1 MSRKLSLAYCLVAS
15 ALASSAALAE
25 GAKFPTYSFEQND
38 VAAFSAKQG
47 KLSVSDAH
55 YKDGSHSLVWDF
67 AADDTL
73 TLTTAIDL
81 SNDDDILP
89 RTFMAWVYNPKAI
102 DAPLTFAFE
111 QGDKAVKSFEF
122 NLNFTGWRGIAVPF
136 RDMTGAGADHADRLV
151 VRAPKQA
158 GKLFFDQLMLN
169 IPVDNRNPIPDYQA
183 RFVNPKVNTS
193 VNKNWNALLMYDDML
208 SKHVPHLKFDGK
220 FSDQGKTHALYEKF
234 AKFMGVSDAD
244 VSADKVKENLDAYAK
259 FGIKRDDKGNIVGKM
274 MDFPARQ
281 KFMKNADVFD
291 KPAQDFYLDAIQMRD
306 LGKTLLQSAKLLK
319 AKNLSQAD
327 KQQLEQQFLLA
338 TQYIFDQGFV
348 RGSGYQ
354 IITHLGYQSR
364 EMFDAWFLARD
375 LLAQNN
381 LLEQAQGAM
390 MWYNGTGRIFESDDE
405 IVSANVDIL
414 NTQLQWMVKS
424 ILLIPDVAQREE
436 LLTQLSSWL
445 SKTIMQ
451 SKGVAGGF
459 KPDGSIFHH
468 SQHYTAY
475 AKDAFSGLA
484 PTIYVLSGTDYA
496 ISKAAHKRLDDVL
509 YKMWVYTKDTNIPV
523 VLSGRHPTGKFKIA
537 DAPFKWM
544 ALAGEVDNPSQIN
557 KTFAGIYA
565 ALKGEKAFEGVP
577 AIQEPEGA
585 WAMNYASMALQRR
598 HGEDANKS
606 WLAVARGFSRY
617 LVGNESYEANNRYG
631 RYLQYGQLELI
642 PSDFAKYAFS
652 YNGWNWNRFPGTTT
666 IQLPFDQLKSQLN
679 QLPAAG
685 LEEMLL
691 STETYAGANALDNNS
706 MYAVKLHGHS
716 KYDQESFVANK
727 SYFMFDNR
735 IVALGSN
742 IQDDDS
748 QNPTQTTLFQAS
760 VAHNQPILV
769 NGTEINKLGESMQF
783 NGEALTLADPAGN
796 YYYVP
801 KGQNVD
807 VTYEVQKSVDGRNDK
822 ETEGNFAS
830 AVINHGKAPKN
841 AGYEYAIVVEPKM
854 PQQPAYQVLAR
865 TDKLHAVRDDKS
877 GMEGYAFFDKAEQNQ
892 GGVVFSADNP
902 VMVLTKAHDNALDVS
917 VVNPDL
923 AFYQGVEDDQVKD
936 GKQAEVSIY
945 SRAWRASESQAQSSQ
960 VTLKGHWALA
970 GESQCAKVQ
979 SAGDNTTLSTTTR
992 DATPCQVNLTEQ
1004 K

>member
-1 MSRKLSLAYCLVAS
+1 MVKKMSLAYCIVAS
-15 ALASSAALAE
+15 AVASSAVVATE
-25 GAKFPTYSFEQND
+25 IPFPQYSFEQQD
-38 VAAFSAKQG
+38 ISAFNADAG
-47 KLSVSDAH
+47 KLYLSQEH
-55 YKDGSHSLVWDF
+55 FKDGSHSLAWAF
-67 AADDTL
+67 PANDTL
-73 TLTTAIDL
+73 TLNIAIDL
-81 SNDDDILP
+81 SNDDTILP
-89 RTFMAWVYNPKAI
+89 RTFMAWIYNSKAI
-102 DAPLTFAFE
+102 DAPFTFTFK
-111 QGDKAVKSFEF
+111 QGDKTVKQFEF
-122 NLNFTGWRGIAVPF
+122 NLNFTGWRGVAVPF
-136 RDMTGAGADHADRLV
+136 RDMKGDAVNRADSV
-151 VRAPKQA
+151 MIKAPNQA
-158 GKLFFDQLMLN
+158 GKVFFDQIMLN
-169 IPVDNRNPIPDYQA
+169 IPVDNRDPIPDYQA
-183 RFVNPKVNTS
+183 RFVNVKVNTS
-193 VNKNWNALLMYDDML
+193 VNKNWNGLLMYDDML
-208 SKHVPHLKFDGK
+208 SKHIPHLNFNTP

-234 AKFMGVSDAD
+234 ATVMGVSQAD
-244 VSADKVKENLDAYAK
+244 VGADKIQENLNVYAK
-259 FGIKRDDKGNIVGKM
+259 FGIYRDEQGHILGKS

-291 KPAQDFYLDAIQMRD
+291 KKAQDFYLDAIQMRE
-306 LGKTLLQSAKLLK
+306 LGKTLLQTAKLLQ
-319 AKNLSQAD
+319 AKNLSAVD
-327 KQQLEQQFLLA
+327 KQQLEQAFLLA

-364 EMFDAWFLARD
+364 EMFDAWFIARD
-375 LLAQNN
+375 LLAENN

-390 MWYNGTGRIFESDDE
+390 MWYNGTGRIFESDEE

-424 ILLIPDVAQREE
+424 ILLIPDMAQREA
-436 LLTQLSSWL
+436 LLTQLSNWL
-445 SKTIMQ
+445 SKTILQ
-451 SKGVAGGF
+451 SKGVSGGF

-475 AKDAFSGLA
+475 AKDAFNGLA

-496 ISKAAHKRLDDVL
+496 ISPEAHKRLNDVL
-509 YKMWVYTKDTNIPV
+509 YKMWVYTKDMNIPV

-537 DAPFKWM
+537 DTPFKWM
-544 ALAGEVDNPSQIN
+544 ALAGEVDNPKRIN

-577 AIQEPEGA
+577 AIEEPQGA

-598 HGEDANKS
+598 HGEDAKKS

-642 PSDFAKYAFS
+642 PSDFSKYAFS

-666 IQLPFDQLKSQLN
+666 IQLPFEQLKSQLK

-716 KYDQESFVANK
+716 KYQQESFTANK

-742 IQDDDS
+742 IQDDDM
-748 QNPTQTTLFQAS
+748 QHPTETTLLQYA
-760 VAHNQPILV
+760 VANNQPILV
-769 NGTEINKLGESMQF
+769 NGTEVNKLGESMQF
-783 NGEALTLADPAGN
+783 DGEALTLVDPAGN

-801 KGQNVD
+801 KGQRINI
-807 VTYEVQKSVDGRNDK
+807 TYQVQKSLDGRNDK
-822 ETEGNFAS
+822 ETEGKFAT

-841 AGYEYAIVVEPKM
+841 AGYEYAIVVEPHM
-854 PQQPAYQVLAR
+854 PQRPAYHVLAR
-865 TDKLHAVRDDKS
+865 TEKLHAVRDEKT
-877 GMEGYAFFDKAEQNQ
+877 GMEGYAFFEKGEQNQ
-892 GGVVFSADNP
+892 GGVVLSANNP
-902 VMVLTKAHDNALDVS
+902 LMVMTKVHDKQLDVS
-917 VVNPDL
+917 VLNPDL
-923 AFYQGVEDDQVKD
+923 AFYQGVESDQLNN
-936 GKQAEVSIY
+936 GKQVEVSVY
-945 SRAWRASESQAQSSQ
+945 SRQWRANESQEQHSQ
-960 VTLKGHWALA
+960 VTLKGQWQLKVRSA
-970 GESQCAKVQ
+970 CAKT
-979 SAGDNTTLSTTTR
+979 ALDGANTTLSTTTR
-992 DATPCQVNLTEQ
+992 DATPCQIQLTEV